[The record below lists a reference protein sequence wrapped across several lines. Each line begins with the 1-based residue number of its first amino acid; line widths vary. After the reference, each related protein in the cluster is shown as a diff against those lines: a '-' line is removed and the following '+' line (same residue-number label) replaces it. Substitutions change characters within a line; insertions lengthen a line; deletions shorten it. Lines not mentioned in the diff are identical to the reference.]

1 MEEISNI
8 DLTQLEN
15 KNYNGCNKNMLA
27 TMTESASVCF
37 AEHKHN
43 NPINCYIEGLFI
55 NNCDIKYKVVDDSMK
70 ATYND
75 RDRAVE
81 DGSYSI
87 AFAII
92 EAYTGLQPVLKSAK
106 GNGFDYHMGNKA
118 DNLVGFE
125 PKARLEV
132 SGIFHSKSNS
142 TIEKRYKEKFDRL
155 SKYNISSPAYIVI
168 VEYSKPLIKVGGLNV

>member
-1 MEEISNI
+1 MKNTLNV
-8 DLTQLEN
+8 DLTELEN
-15 KNYNGCNKNMLA
+15 KNYYGCNKNMLA

-37 AEHKHN
+37 YKHN
-43 NPINCYIEGLFI
+43 HSNPVYCSSKGDFKKDYV
-55 NNCDIKYKVVDDSMK
+55 IKYKVVDDSML

-92 EAYTGLQPVLKSAK
+92 EDHTGLQPVFRSAK
-106 GNGFDYHMGNKA
+106 GNGFDYRIGEKA
-118 DNLVGFE
+118 DNIIGFE

-132 SGIFHSKSNS
+132 SGIFQSKNNNS
-142 TIEKRYKEKFDRL
+142 IENRFKEKADRL
-155 SKYNISSPAYIVI
+155 SKYKDSSPAYIVI
-168 VEYSKPLIKVGGLNV
+168 VEYSKPQIMVGGLNV